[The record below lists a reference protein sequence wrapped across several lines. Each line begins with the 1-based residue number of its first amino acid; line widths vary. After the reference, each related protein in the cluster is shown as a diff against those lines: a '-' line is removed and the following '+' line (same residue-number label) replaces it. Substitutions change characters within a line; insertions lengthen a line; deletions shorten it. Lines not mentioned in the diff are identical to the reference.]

1 MFSLI
6 ITLVAVALVAA
17 LALATLYYGAPSFLT
32 SGARARATTAISQSS
47 QVLGAAELYFVERK
61 AWSTSVDDL
70 VAREYLKDA
79 PNLQGLSGN
88 AVPWTQPMP
97 NVPTYWALKTLDV
110 EACRDVNRMARGDN
124 GIYKMARP
132 GLVTQCF
139 GTAEPFTVI
148 TTRQGMTEAGIGL
161 DVVFDFFD
169 QLNPGSGVGYA
180 PDGGGWAVEPST
192 SGPGPSEPSGPP
204 ADKGTPG
211 GIYLDGDVQV
221 TLPGQG
227 GAGSNVVKVGDI
239 ASNGKGQVVIDF
251 TNSGSSPWTVGK
263 VGTCGDYHVV
273 GSTCSGVVEPGQS
286 CQVIVE
292 AGPFPDL
299 TEPRDLSGCVRLET
313 DKGNVQVGLE
323 GKVYPSAP
331 GPVQVGISTNDPKD
345 SATHL
350 VFPDTEVGQT
360 SYKWVRVQNVGDNLT
375 YGGTPLVV
383 SPPFSVTESTCSGS
397 LPYGASCMARLAFSP
412 TAATLYDAANNRI
425 KLMANGQSVDI
436 GVSGRGTP
444 KPVAGVSVLPASI
457 DWAQRAALG
466 QYSDTVTVRNNGE
479 TVLALAQPPA
489 VTQGAEAFRVTAST
503 CSGAISPKSYCTVTV
518 QFYPDKAQVFEGK
531 LTLEFTDR
539 DLGVREVPLAG
550 TATNPLKF
558 TAQSLT
564 GAFVGR
570 AYTSQ
575 DLRGA
580 WSLASSTIT
589 PSALELS
596 LAQGSQLPPGLTFNP
611 ATGRVEGTATAGA
624 VTSFTLKARYQSR
637 FDSTGTFQLAT
648 AEPSFAR
655 FLQGSTVTLSDG
667 NRTGVF
673 TGTATGETLVAASR
687 NTGKWYTVVYSA
699 PTTSG
704 NPFSSLSFCL
714 GMTAYNCEAA
724 RHFDLGYFDSRTGGR
739 TSDYG
744 FNDDVISG
752 TPASIGVAFDADVRR
767 VTFYNPSTCAVLFT
781 RTWNRANAFVTL
793 RASKYSA
800 GGSTGV
806 RFRLPTP
813 ASFDST
819 EQCRPAGFEWLTE

>member
-70 VAREYLKDA
+70 VGREYLKDA

-97 NVPTYWALKTLDV
+97 SVPTYWALKTLDV

-148 TTRQGMTEAGIGL
+148 TTRQGMTEAGTGL

-211 GIYLDGDVQV
+211 GGYLDGDVQV

-360 SYKWVRVQNVGDNLT
+360 SYKWVRVQNVGDNLI

-503 CSGAISPKSYCTVTV
+503 CLGAISPKSYCTVTL

-564 GAFVGR
+564 GAFIGR

-596 LAQGSQLPPGLTFNP
+596 LAPGSQLPPGLAFNS
-611 ATGRVEGTATAGA
+611 ATGRVEGKATAA
-624 VTSFTLKARYQSR
+624 ADMSFTLKARYQSR
-637 FDSTGTFQLAT
+637 FDSTGTFQLKAAEASYAKFRPNTNVVLSGDNRIAT
-648 AEPSFAR
+648 LAR
-655 FLQGSTVTLSDG
+655 DSVTSSM
-667 NRTGVF
+667 VM
-673 TGTATGETLVAASR
+673 ASR
-687 NTGKWYTVVYSA
+687 NTGKWYTAVTA
-699 PTTSG
+699 RRLAAG
-704 NPFSSLSFCL
+704 NPFAATSFCL
-714 GMTAYNCEAA
+714 GYAAYGCEGG
-724 RHFDLGYFDSRTGGR
+724 RFFDLGYANSSGAGRPGDFGLNVDSLT
-739 TSDYG
+739 
-744 FNDDVISG
+744 G
-752 TPASIGVAFDADVRR
+752 TPFSVGIAFDVDARR
-767 VTFYNPSTCAVLFT
+767 VSYYDLANCRLIKSE
-781 RTWNRANAFVTL
+781 TWTRANSWATVQV
-793 RASKYSA
+793 SKYPSA
-800 GGSTGV
+800 QETGIE
-806 RFRLPTP
+806 FKLPTP
-813 ASFDST
+813 TSSDST
-819 EQCRPAGFEWLTE
+819 ELCRPVGYEWLTE